1 MGVVFIF
8 WGKGLRWVLGAGYNK
23 KMRFSFLKGRGDW
36 GWAFA
41 VFVLAFVIYA
51 PSVGYEYVPLD
62 DQIFVYGNPLVVD
75 GITVE
80 ALKKAFVQV
89 QENYWAPLL
98 WISYM
103 ADAQIGGLD
112 PRPFHLTNVLLFAL
126 TSGLLAYVVPRWAG
140 RRWAGLLIALLWV
153 LHPARVESVAWIT
166 ARKDVLSGVFFILGL
181 GLYVEG
187 RRGCIRHS
195 MWWAWLCMAL
205 GGMAKPTVMVMPA
218 AMVLLDIWPLRRT
231 EWSGIWRR
239 GWRLVSEKWAFWGL
253 GVVLA
258 ALPIWIHVEHEAL
271 ATASWPQRLS
281 MIPAHYLFYLGKL
294 IWPVGLMPLQPDLPF
309 RPWVSLGGLLLLILL
324 TWSLWRW
331 RERYPW
337 ALMGWLWFVALL
349 FPLTGVVWAGQER
362 LATRFAYWPHL
373 GLCLL
378 AGMGVEAIFAR
389 RGWRRRWA
397 VVICVLTSLAY
408 LCQTQRLLR
417 HWQDQDTFAHA
428 VWTYHSAHETA
439 SLYGGDWLMRQ
450 GDWGAA
456 EQAYGEGMMKG
467 QRTCLGNVLQL
478 RLWQGK
484 VENAAEIWRAY
495 EAELKMDLLAFS
507 RSEMPITR
515 SLLLSARGQILRA
528 QGDYAGA
535 IKVLQEALRGETSPA
550 PFSLAE
556 YLRACFEAGRQDLAL
571 AMAPPL
577 AVRGMVIGAWKDLLP
592 YYANFW
598 TGGARGQAYAFFKE
612 YAQRYPDDG
621 MALNNMAWLL
631 ATAEPDG
638 LGHVGEAEWPAMALQ
653 WAQHAMEC
661 GGEQVAGAWTTLAA
675 ARANAGDFSGALVAL
690 EPARRLAARD
700 QDQALLARIASYEAT
715 YRDERPWREP
725 DTRAERFSK
734 EPLFEWKK

>member
-1 MGVVFIF
+1 MNQKVRSPSLPWLV
-8 WGKGLRWVLGAGYNK
+8 WCL
-23 KMRFSFLKGRGDW
+23 
-36 GWAFA
+36 AFA
-41 VFVLAFVIYA
+41 VTLLAFAVYI
-51 PSVGYEYVPLD
+51 PSLGYDYVPLD
-62 DQIFVYGNPLVVD
+62 DSAFVYGNPLVKD
-75 GITVE
+75 GFSWAAVKGAWTT
-80 ALKKAFVQV
+80 AP
-89 QENYWAPLL
+89 ENYWAPLL
-98 WISYM
+98 WGSFMLNVEM
-103 ADAQIGGLD
+103 AGLN
-112 PRPFHLTNVLLFAL
+112 PHGFHWTNVILFAL
-126 TSGLLAYVVPRWAG
+126 N
-140 RRWAGLLIALLWV
+140 AGLLFLLLWQWTRRAGLSLAIALLWV

-166 ARKDVLSGVFFILGL
+166 ARKDVLSGVFFLLGL
-181 GLYVEG
+181 GAYVAG
-187 RRGCIRHS
+187 RRGQLRHGLG
-195 MWWAWLCMAL
+195 WAWLCMAL
-205 GGMAKPTVMVMPA
+205 GGMVKQTVIVMPA
-218 AMVLLDIWPLRRT
+218 AMVLLDVWPLQRT
-231 EWSGIWRR
+231 TWSELWRS
-239 GWRLVSEKWAFWGL
+239 GWRLVGEKWGLWLL

-258 ALPIWIHVEHEAL
+258 TLPIWFHVESESVIAV
-271 ATASWPQRLS
+271 TWPQRLS

-378 AGMGVEAIFAR
+378 AGMGVAAMVAR
-389 RGWRRRWA
+389 RGWLRHGAIILAAA
-397 VVICVLTSLAY
+397 VCLAY
-408 LCQTQRLLR
+408 LAQTERLLR
-417 HWQDQDTFAHA
+417 HWKNQDAFAHA

-439 SLYGGDWLMRQ
+439 SLYGGDWLLRR
-450 GDWGAA
+450 GRWVEA
-456 EQAYGEGMMKG
+456 EAVYGQGMMKG
-467 QRTCLGNVLQL
+467 QKQCLGNVLQL

-484 VENAAEIWRAY
+484 TENAAEIWRAY
-495 EAELKMDLLAFS
+495 EAERNVDLLVFS
-507 RSEMPITR
+507 RTEAPPTR
-515 SLLLSARGQILRA
+515 SLLLGTRGQILRA
-528 QGDYAGA
+528 RGDYAGA
-535 IKVLQEALRGETSPA
+535 IQVLQEALRWETAPA
-550 PFSLAE
+550 PFSMAE
-556 YLRACFEAGRQDLAL
+556 YLRACFDAGRQDLAL
-571 AMAPPL
+571 AMARPL
-577 AVRGMVIGAWKDLLP
+577 AARGMVIGSWKDLLP

-638 LGHVGEAEWPAMALQ
+638 LGHVGEEEWPAMALQ

-661 GGEQVAGAWTTLAA
+661 GGEQLAAAWSTLAA
-675 ARANAGDFSGALVAL
+675 ARANAGDFNGALAAL

-700 QDQALLARIASYEAT
+700 QDQALLARIAGYEAT

-725 DTRAERFSK
+725 DTRAERLAQ

>member
-1 MGVVFIF
+1 MNQKVRSPSLPWLV
-8 WGKGLRWVLGAGYNK
+8 WCL
-23 KMRFSFLKGRGDW
+23 
-36 GWAFA
+36 AFA
-41 VFVLAFVIYA
+41 VTLLAFAVYA
-51 PSVGYEYVPLD
+51 PSLAFDYVPLD
-62 DQIFVYGNPLVVD
+62 DGLYVIENPLVKD
-75 GITVE
+75 GFSWAAVKGAGMT
-80 ALKKAFVQV
+80 AP
-89 QENYWAPLL
+89 ENYWAPLL
-98 WISYM
+98 WGSYM
-103 ADAQIGGLD
+103 LNVEMGGLN
-112 PRPFHLTNVLLFAL
+112 PHGFHLTNVLLFAL
-126 TSGLLAYVVPRWAG
+126 N
-140 RRWAGLLIALLWV
+140 AGLLFLLLRQWTRRAGLALAIALLWI

-166 ARKDVLSGVFFILGL
+166 ARKDVLSGVFFLLGL
-181 GLYVEG
+181 GTYVAG
-187 RRGCIRHS
+187 RRGQLRHGLG
-195 MWWAWLCMAL
+195 WAWLCMAL
-205 GGMAKPTVMVMPA
+205 GGMAKQTVIVMPA
-218 AMVLLDIWPLRRT
+218 ALVLLDVWPLQRT
-231 EWSGIWRR
+231 TWSELWRS
-239 GWRLVSEKWAFWGL
+239 GWRLAGEKWALWLL

-258 ALPIWIHVEHEAL
+258 VLPIWFHVESESVIAV
-271 ATASWPQRLS
+271 TWPQRLS

-417 HWQDQDTFAHA
+417 HWRDQDTFGQA
-428 VWTYHSAHETA
+428 VWTYNADHETA
-439 SLYGGDWLMRQ
+439 SLYGGNWLLRQ
-450 GDWGAA
+450 GDWVVA
-456 EQAYGEGMMKG
+456 EQAFGRGMMQGKKLNMG
-467 QRTCLGNVLQL
+467 KVVQL
-478 RLWQGK
+478 RLWQGQ
-484 VENAAEIWRAY
+484 VNHAVEIWRAF
-495 EAELKMDLLAFS
+495 EAIQSAPVLSSFDCWDHPK
-507 RSEMPITR
+507 TR
-515 SLLLSARGQILRA
+515 SLLWGVRGQILRA
-528 QGDYAGA
+528 QGDYEGALAALEEAIGYEPDHLTLNMAEYVRACYEAGQPQRMQLVA
-535 IKVLQEALRGETSPA
+535 A
-550 PFSLAE
+550 SLA
-556 YLRACFEAGRQDLAL
+556 A
-571 AMAPPL
+571 
-577 AVRGMVIGAWKDLLP
+577 RGLHIQSWGDLLP
-592 YYANFW
+592 HYAKFW
-598 TGGARGQAYAFFKE
+598 LGGARGLAYGYFVE

-675 ARANAGDFSGALVAL
+675 ARANAGDFSSALAAL

-725 DTRAERFSK
+725 DTRAERLSK
-734 EPLFEWKK
+734 QSLVDWKK